1 MAVVKPEIKTTEYEM
16 FSRYRETGDIALR
29 DEIVSSYIYIAE
41 ILSRKF
47 INRGVEYDDI
57 FQVACMG
64 ILYAVERFDPDKGVK
79 FATYATPTVMGEI
92 RKYFR
97 DKGNFI
103 RIPRRLYEIFYKAE
117 KIKRVSSE
125 ISQEEIARILN
136 IPEKLLE
143 NVYEVGDTSFIKSL
157 EYEAYADGELNFS
170 NLIGIEDSNFL
181 MIEDKDFIK
190 YCMSRLSA
198 DERKFIEYRYYDEKS
213 QKEISEIK
221 EKIMEDYKKE
231 FIEFMMESDVLRFG
245 DFVTKSGRNTP
256 YFVNTGNFRTG
267 KQIATLGKFY
277 AALIKENCGDNFDC
291 MFGPAYKGI
300 PLATAAAGALYNEY
314 KIDKP
319 YFFNRKEEK
328 DHGEGGSL
336 VGYKPQDGDKV
347 IIIEDVITAGTAVR
361 ETMPILKNA
370 ANVEVKDMF
379 ISVNRCEV
387 GQNPEKTT
395 IMEVM
400 EDFGINVHAIITV
413 QDIYEYLKQDGSYG
427 DILTKMKE
435 YMDTYCVF

>member
-1 MAVVKPEIKTTEYEM
+1 MLTE
-16 FSRYRETGDIALR
+16 
-29 DEIVSSYIYIAE
+29 
-41 ILSRKF
+41 K
-47 INRGVEYDDI
+47 
-57 FQVACMG
+57 
-64 ILYAVERFDPDKGVK
+64 
-79 FATYATPTVMGEI
+79 
-92 RKYFR
+92 
-97 DKGNFI
+97 
-103 RIPRRLYEIFYKAE
+103 
-117 KIKRVSSE
+117 
-125 ISQEEIARILN
+125 
-136 IPEKLLE
+136 
-143 NVYEVGDTSFIKSL
+143 
-157 EYEAYADGELNFS
+157 
-170 NLIGIEDSNFL
+170 
-181 MIEDKDFIK
+181 
-190 YCMSRLSA
+190 
-198 DERKFIEYRYYDEKS
+198 
-213 QKEISEIK
+213 
-221 EKIMEDYKKE
+221 KKE

-277 AALIKENCGDNFDC
+277 AALIKKNCGDNFDC

-300 PLATAAAGALYNEY
+300 PLATTAAGALYNEY